1 MEKLNIED
9 LNNQEL
15 SELLSILEGM
25 DDELKGIEKDGDNN
39 EKND

>member
-1 MEKLNIED
+1 MEKLNVED

-25 DDELKGIEKDGDNN
+25 DDELKNIEKDGDNN

>member
-9 LNNQEL
+9 LSNQEL

-25 DDELKGIEKDGDNN
+25 DDELNNMEKDGDNN